1 MTRRQVDTMKSTEKE
16 LLFTEKQRLI
26 ALHEM
31 FHKIKEYE
39 KEEQLSELF
48 LKVMKE
54 EYAIAFCGHFSAGK
68 SSLINALSNTGILPA
83 SPIPTSANIVKM
95 KKGTPKAIVH
105 LKSKEVVTFKHPYDV
120 EEIKTLC
127 KDAELVDAIE
137 IFYESEKN
145 EANNIAFYDTPGI
158 DSTDPAHKKAT
169 ENVIHLA
176 DLIFYVMDYNHIL
189 SETNIEFI
197 KSLHEKGKSLR
208 LIINQIDKHQE
219 KELTF
224 TSFRENVFDTF
235 KAFGINKEQIFF
247 TSVKSPAI
255 QHNDLSAL
263 VAYIKK
269 IELNKD
275 RLLVEETNRQLRYFV
290 TEFIETNEKVKMDLQ
305 AIEEKLEHLYSEQKK
320 LYSKKSESEQ
330 NKKEKEESIRSQ
342 FLKIIE
348 SAQLMPYETRE
359 KAGLFIEAAKKDFRV
374 GLFFSKQKT
383 ELERKHRKNAFQEKL
398 QESVDAHINWHA
410 QNFINTLQ
418 KEFNNEMPQWKPI
431 SLRDE
436 ILYSFVQSG
445 LSSQGQ
451 GLLNYCDNIAGE
463 VKKIARQQISDCIL
477 YAVSLMNDENEEVS
491 AIHQNKEEQINKDI
505 AVLRNEKENAVIWA
519 KNKNEMINIVSGNK
533 QPVFA
538 VDDFEKKIKS
548 QFNEISV
555 EEFKRRFSE
564 KTENLTYES
573 ETVLDG
579 GGLKI
584 KEEGF
589 TSSLIEETDK
599 LYKKAALLKPL
610 SGFSHLADEMNML
623 AERLEKRSFSTVL
636 FGAFSAGKSSFAN
649 ALFGESILPS
659 SPNPTTA
666 AINEIRKPDEK
677 NEHGS
682 VIIEMKTEQE
692 VLNEINSILQTNHN
706 DLSFLNELII
716 EEKNDYKHLEAFV
729 EGFQESYQQ
738 LGKSIETGMSEIR
751 SFAAVESKACYVK
764 KIRIFYSCPLTE
776 KGLVLVDTPGAN
788 SIHSRH
794 TEVAFEYM
802 KQADI
807 IIYLTYFNHAF
818 SYADREFL
826 IQLGRIKDTFTSDK
840 MFFAINASD
849 LADSEEDKMDVV
861 NHVKGNLQTFG
872 IRNPRLFSVS
882 SKNELSEPG
891 HKNSGFDLFTKS
903 LFHYVENDLEQ
914 AMINSAEASQNHA
927 KNVVRNMISETEQRL
942 QQEDDYLQ
950 AVQQRENTLID
961 LCRKNITLSKK
972 QFDQERKELLFY
984 IKQRVLIR
992 YHDFYK
998 ETIHPAAVQSS
1009 KAELQECIS
1018 ELYAKLAHDLH
1029 QEFRACSLR
1038 LDKWIQRNLNDIEK
1052 KVITSAKEYQVSL
1065 QEPVEE
1071 SSMYYT
1077 PLLSFKFNE
1086 SVDQVHKE
1094 WVSYFKNAKQ
1104 FFEQG
1109 GSNDLKNDL
1118 AKRIEPEVEQ
1128 WIVTADKVLK
1138 QHYMIIIDKAEDYSK
1153 ENILN
1158 QITMYFDELKK
1169 PGDLEARISAMQK
1182 CLNKM
1187 EQL

>member
-26 ALHEM
+26 ALHGM

-39 KEEQLSELF
+39 KEEQISELF
-48 LKVMKE
+48 LKVMEE

-95 KKGTPKAIVH
+95 KKGTPKAVIH

-120 EEIKTLC
+120 EEIKSLC

-197 KSLHEKGKSLR
+197 KSLNEKGKSLR

-224 TSFRENVFDTF
+224 TSFKDNVFDIF

-247 TSVKSPAI
+247 TSVRSPAI

-275 RLLVEETNRQLRYFV
+275 RLLLEETNRQLRYFV
-290 TEFIETNEKVKMDLQ
+290 TEFIETNEKDKLDLQ
-305 AIEEKLEHLYSEQKK
+305 AIEEKLEHLYSEKKK
-320 LYSKKSESEQ
+320 LYAKKSETDQ

-342 FLKIIE
+342 FVKIIE

-359 KAGLFIEAAKKDFRV
+359 KAGLFIEAAKRDFKV

-383 ELERKHRKNAFQEKL
+383 EQERTHRKNAFQEKL

-431 SLRDE
+431 SLKDE
-436 ILYSFVQSG
+436 TLHSFVQSG

-451 GLLNYCDNIAGE
+451 GLLNYCDSIAGE
-463 VKKIARQQISDCIL
+463 VKKLARQQMSDCIS
-477 YAVSLMNDENEEVS
+477 YVISLMNDENEEVS
-491 AIHQNKEEQINKDI
+491 AIHQNKEKQINKDI
-505 AVLRNEKENAVIWA
+505 AVLTNEKEDAEIWA
-519 KNKNEMINIVSGNK
+519 DNKNEMINIVSADK
-533 QPVFA
+533 QLGFS

-548 QFNEISV
+548 GFHEISV
-555 EEFKRRFSE
+555 EEFKSRFAE
-564 KTENLTYES
+564 KTENIAYEN
-573 ETVLDG
+573 ETVLHG
-579 GGLKI
+579 GIKT

-599 LYKKAALLKPL
+599 LYKTAALLKPL
-610 SGFSHLADEMNML
+610 SSFSYLADEMNML
-623 AERLEKRSFSTVL
+623 AKRLEKRSFSTVL

-666 AINEIRKPDEK
+666 AINEIRKPDET

-692 VLNEINSILQTNHN
+692 VLNEINSILQTNHD
-706 DLSFLNELII
+706 DLSFLKERIL
-716 EEKNDYKHLEAFV
+716 EEKNEIKHLGAFV
-729 EGFQESYQQ
+729 DGFQESNKQ
-738 LGKSIETGMSEIR
+738 LGKSIKTNLSEIR

-849 LADSEEDKMDVV
+849 LADSEEDKMDVE

-882 SKNELSEPG
+882 SKNELSEHG
-891 HKNSGFDLFTKS
+891 HPTSGFDLFTKS
-903 LFHYVENDLEQ
+903 LFYYVENDLEQ
-914 AMINSAEASQNHA
+914 AMINSADASQNHA
-927 KNVVRNMISETEQRL
+927 KNVLQNMISETEQRL
-942 QQEDDYLQ
+942 QQEDNYLK
-950 AVQQRENTLID
+950 ALQQRENTLID
-961 LCRKNITLSKK
+961 FCLKNISLSKK
-972 QFDQERKELLFY
+972 LFDQERKELLFY

-1009 KAELQECIS
+1009 KYELQECIS
-1018 ELYAKLAHDLH
+1018 ELYVKLAHDLH

-1038 LDKWIQRNLNDIEK
+1038 LDKWIQRNLNDKEMN
-1052 KVITSAKEYQVSL
+1052 VITSAKGYQVSL
-1065 QEPVEE
+1065 QEPVKE
-1071 SSMYYT
+1071 SSLYYT
-1077 PLLSFKFNE
+1077 PLLSSKFSEN
-1086 SVDQVHKE
+1086 VNQDHKE

-1118 AKRIEPEVEQ
+1118 AKRVEQEVEQ
-1128 WIVTADKVLK
+1128 WIVTSNKVLE
-1138 QHYMIIIDKAEDYSK
+1138 QHYMIVINKAEDYSK
-1153 ENILN
+1153 ENMLN
-1158 QITMYFDELKK
+1158 QITTYFDELKK
-1169 PGDLEARISAMQK
+1169 PGDLEARISVMQD